1 MKALVR
7 APFWPPALE
16 RLKKKK
22 LEVTYESWMDA
33 NKLLSREEFIQRIQG
48 EGIEIV
54 VVEADFIP
62 REVFEKATKLKF
74 LGVCRADLAF
84 VDVKAATER
93 GVLVVNTPAR
103 NAAAVA
109 ELTVGL
115 MLSLL
120 RRIPQA
126 HQMVSSGAWV
136 DPTVAY
142 FSMRGNELGGK
153 TVGIVGFG
161 AIGRRVARI
170 VAAFDASVL
179 VYDPFLDAKIIKEA
193 GAKSVELDELMKKS
207 DIITLHSS
215 NTPEAMGL
223 INAQK
228 IALMK
233 PTAYLINAANAFVLD
248 NEAIIQALK
257 ERRIAGA
264 AFDVF
269 ETWPVRSDSP
279 LLKMDNVVLTPHIGG
294 ATAETVIRYSQM
306 IVDDIER
313 FLKGERPKNLLN
325 PQVWRKSAR

>member
-1 MKALVR
+1 MKVLVR
-7 APFWPPALE
+7 APFWPAALE
-16 RLKKKK
+16 RLRKK
-22 LEVTYESWMDA
+22 LEVTYESWMDT
-33 NKLLSREEFIQRIQG
+33 NKLLSAEEFIERIQG
-48 EGIEIV
+48 QGIEIV
-54 VVEADFIP
+54 VVEADFIS

-74 LGVCRADLAF
+74 LGVCRADLAY

-93 GVLVVNTPAR
+93 GILVVNTPAR
-103 NAAAVA
+103 NAVAVS

-120 RRIPQA
+120 RNIPKA

-142 FSMRGNELGGK
+142 FSMRGAELNGK

-161 AIGRRVARI
+161 AIGQRVAKL
-170 VAAFDASVL
+170 VSAFDASIL
-179 VYDPFLDAKIIKEA
+179 VYDPFLDPNTIREA
-193 GAKSVELDELMKKS
+193 GAKPVELDELMKKS

-215 NTPEAMGL
+215 TTPEAMGL
-223 INAQK
+223 ISAQR

-233 PTAYLINAANAFVLD
+233 PTAYLINAANAFVID

-257 ERRIAGA
+257 EKRIAGA

-269 ETWPVRSDSP
+269 ETWPVQPDSP

-294 ATAETVIRYSQM
+294 ATAETVVRYSQM
-306 IVDDIER
+306 MVDDIER
-313 FLKGERPKNLLN
+313 FLRGERPKNLLN
-325 PQVWRKSAR
+325 PQVWGKSAR